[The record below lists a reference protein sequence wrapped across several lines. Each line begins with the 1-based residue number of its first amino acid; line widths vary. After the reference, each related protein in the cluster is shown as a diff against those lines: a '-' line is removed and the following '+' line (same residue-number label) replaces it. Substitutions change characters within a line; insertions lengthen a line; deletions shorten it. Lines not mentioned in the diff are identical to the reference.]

1 VCASS
6 DGARALCHYFVM
18 LSASRACV
26 GEEMAGVADDLSHC
40 VWEAGGA
47 CGPHAKRWGS
57 RRERA

>member
-1 VCASS
+1 MVRVRS
-6 DGARALCHYFVM
+6 VTI
-18 LSASRACV
+18 LSCFLPHERV